1 MRTAAAY
8 ISKLKAQAL
17 GRNFKVQDTNHRAF
31 TSTLYRGAAGCGP
44 VNYTQLNYV
53 EVCKCDYIGPAKRF
67 NPSITPNIPVLPLI
81 YDGGTPSG
89 SGPWII
95 DGGSVISG
103 GRVVDGGIP

>member
-8 ISKLKAQAL
+8 ISKLKAEAL
-17 GRNFKVQDTNHRAF
+17 GRTFKVQDTNHRLF

-44 VNYTQLNYV
+44 VNFEQINYE
-53 EVCKCDYIGPAKRF
+53 EVCKCDYIGPAKRT
-67 NPSITPNIPVLPLI
+67 NPERVRPI

-95 DGGSVISG
+95 DGGSVFSD